1 VTDKTLDYYEQNAV
15 ELSRRYESTALEAL
29 HALLRQTFSPGDRL
43 LEIGCGSGRDAA
55 TAMAA
60 GFDVCA
66 LDGSSS
72 LLQEAIRLHPE
83 LAGRLH
89 HLKLPGPLPFA
100 NASFAGIFS
109 VACLMHFNANELPG
123 IIAEI
128 ARVLKPAGKALISVP
143 AGRSD
148 IDANGLDEHGRI
160 FNLMPAT
167 SWQKLFAAHG
177 FSTSTGAEEPDSL
190 GRPGI
195 AWVTFVLQKT

>member
-1 VTDKTLDYYEQNAV
+1 MTDKTLDYYEQNAA
-15 ELSRRYESTALEAL
+15 ELSRRYESTALDAL

-60 GFDVCA
+60 GFDICA
-66 LDGSSS
+66 VDGSNR
-72 LLQEAIRLHPE
+72 LLQEAVRLHPE
-83 LAGRLH
+83 LTGRLQQ
-89 HLKLPGPLPFA
+89 LKLPGTLPFV

-128 ARVLKPAGKALISVP
+128 ARVLKPAGQGLISVP
-143 AGRSD
+143 AGRND
-148 IDANGLDEHGRI
+148 IDATGLDEHGRI
-160 FNLMPAT
+160 FNLMPAAD
-167 SWQKLFAAHG
+167 WQKLFAAHG
-177 FSTSTGAEEPDSL
+177 FSTSTGAEQPDSL

-195 AWVTFVLQKT
+195 AWLTFVIKKA